1 MGSPIYS
8 YQQVASTTSKLE
20 QIVMLYDGAIKF
32 LLLSVDDIKRKDMV
46 AKAEHIDRSLAIM
59 DYLRSILDM
68 TEGGEVARHLDRLY
82 DILTHQIILANATLD
97 AGLLETSVSSLR
109 EIRSAWQQ
117 IAVAPTPAFAGEMP
131 GKAGLFQTES
141 RSVRMTG

>member
-1 MGSPIYS
+1 VASPIYS

-46 AKAEHIDRSLAIM
+46 AKAEHVDRSLAIV

-68 TEGGEVARHLDRLY
+68 STAEKSPDTWIVFT
-82 DILTHQIILANATLD
+82 I
-97 AGLLETSVSSLR
+97 SSL
-109 EIRSAWQQ
+109 IRSSWRMQRSMLKCWRQQ
-117 IAVAPTPAFAGEMP
+117 FHRSAKYGLP
-131 GKAGLFQTES
+131 GS
-141 RSVRMTG
+141 RSQSPQRPVSWAKYPANRVCFRRSIALFG